1 MKKPVR
7 AKSTVPEVY
16 HPWVKTPQ
24 PDGSIIFRAGKAQIL
39 EKLVGTNEASR
50 ISGMSM
56 RWVQNECD
64 LGRFTTARKTG
75 LKARSHWK
83 IERAE
88 VLARKEIGTG

>member
-1 MKKPVR
+1 MTGPEMHYP
-7 AKSTVPEVY
+7 TV
-16 HPWVKTPQ
+16 KILQ
-24 PDGSIIFRAGKAQIL
+24 PDGSILFRAGKAQIL

-64 LGRFTTARKTG
+64 LARFTTARKTG

-88 VLARKEIGTG
+88 VLARKEIKTD